1 MPRHVYNDTLTK
13 PIPKHSQGGPAIR
26 VAARER
32 IVQDPSAGGHE

>member
-13 PIPKHSQGGPAIR
+13 PIQHSQGGPAIR

-32 IVQDPSAGGHE
+32 FIEDPGAGGHK